1 MRKNILT
8 AAGFLFAAALLT
20 ASFSAAQTE
29 SKTKTYSAEERSAKI
44 ILRPSGKY
52 KITVF
57 LPDSLLNHKVVRGE
71 KFYLRK
77 QTWSNASSTIIDS
90 AFVSNKNS
98 LVFIGGVYNLS
109 GGKENSFT
117 AGCYDIWRSKGE
129 KVCSIFYSSE
139 EGGKFTETYRVQ
151 RRKNPWLQDVMV
163 VRGGSENNIYLKL
176 QNYSNLMLML
186 SSNNSAKR
194 DAADKEIK
202 KIGTDSLSHVI
213 PNLKFLS
220 NKECPNSLINI
231 LLSYGIGKLPEN
243 FDGTGPLPFADD
255 RMIYTNY
262 GERILKNYLYALQ
275 YNSGDTICARLDK
288 LLYNRYLTSDKLK
301 AAIALSCF
309 DFFKN
314 ADVMGAEIGA
324 IHIGRKYIL
333 NKIISVPDS
342 TFFEVQY
349 YTNLNE
355 NTQLGMKAPALELK
369 DTSEIAKNISGAVGE
384 YTIMYFYS
392 DDCAYCKIETPKLV
406 NFVNTYTDT
415 PLNIY
420 AVYTGTDAAAW
431 KKYISNFSSVN
442 PFVNWIHVADLARE
456 SDFPLVYGVI
466 STPTMYLL
474 NRDGKVIGREV
485 KTDEIKNI
493 LQGEKKKRD
502 GYDAFF
508 ERMLKQM
515 KPLSTQNVESMID
528 MLYNQLTGEN
538 DKASEADR
546 NSIKKMSRE
555 RKDLYCDIFRELYV
569 DFKSSD
575 DYAVQEGAAYA
586 GEKYICGKSD
596 LWEDKTFVESVGRA
610 IKTFNKNKLGS
621 KAADV
626 RLRDISGVSVN
637 LYDIQKDYKVLYIY
651 NPTCGICRET
661 SKQMKEIYS
670 NIRNN
675 IRAKKSKFGVE
686 FLGIYTGRDY
696 SAWISYVAKNGFEWK
711 NLWDKDGD
719 GGLRNL
725 YDVEN
730 VPSIYLLDKD
740 NTVIAKDI
748 TPETLQQLLDRL

>member
-8 AAGFLFAAALLT
+8 AATLLFAAALLT
-20 ASFSAAQTE
+20 ASYSAAQTKSKIKTSSAAIE
-29 SKTKTYSAEERSAKI
+29 STEAI
-44 ILRPSGKY
+44 IRPSGRY

-57 LPDSLLNHKVVRGE
+57 LPDSLLDHKVVRGE

-77 QTWSNASSTIIDS
+77 QTWSDASSVIIDS
-90 AFVSNKNS
+90 ALVSDKNA
-98 LVFIGGVYNLS
+98 LTFIGGTYKLS

-117 AGCYDIWRSKGE
+117 AGCYEIWRCGGDR
-129 KVCSIFYSSE
+129 VCCIFYSSE
-139 EGGKFTETYRVQ
+139 EGEKFTETYRVQ
-151 RRKNPWLQDVMV
+151 KRKNPWLQDVV
-163 VRGGSENNIYLKL
+163 EIKGGSENEIYLRL

-186 SSNNSAKR
+186 CPNNSAKGN
-194 DAADKEIK
+194 AADTEIK
-202 KIGTDSLSHVI
+202 KIGADSLSHVI
-213 PNLKFLS
+213 PNLKFLAG
-220 NKECPNSLINI
+220 KACPNSLVNI

-262 GERILKNYLYALQ
+262 GERILKNYLYGLQ
-275 YNSGDTICARLDK
+275 YNPKDTICVRLDK
-288 LLYNRYLTSDKLK
+288 LLNNRYLTSDKLK

-309 DFFKN
+309 NFFKN
-314 ADVMGAEIGA
+314 ADVMGTESGA
-324 IHIGRKYIL
+324 IHIGQKYIL
-333 NKIISVPDS
+333 NKKIAVPDS

-349 YTNLNE
+349 YTKLNE

-369 DTSEIAKNISGAVGE
+369 DTSGVAKSISSAVGE

-406 NFVNTYTDT
+406 NFINTYTDT
-415 PLNIY
+415 PLNVY
-420 AVYTGTDAAAW
+420 AVYTGTDIAAW
-431 KKYISNFSSVN
+431 KKYLSNFSSVN

-456 SDFPLVYGVI
+456 SDFPLIYGVI

-474 NRDGKVIGREV
+474 NRDGKVIGRGV
-485 KTDEIKNI
+485 KTDEIKDI

-515 KPLSTQNVESMID
+515 NPVSAQNVETMID
-528 MLYNQLTGEN
+528 MLYNQLTGEK
-538 DKASEADR
+538 DTTTVEGGKSA
-546 NSIKKMSRE
+546 IKMSPE

-586 GEKYICGKSD
+586 GEKYICGKSE

-610 IKTFNKNKLGS
+610 IKAFNKNKLGG

-626 RLRDISGVSVN
+626 RLRDISGTSVN
-637 LYDIQKDYKVLYIY
+637 LYDIHKEYKVLYFY
-651 NPTCGICRET
+651 NPTCGICKET
-661 SKQMKEIYS
+661 SKQMKKIYS
-670 NIRNN
+670 TLRNN
-675 IRAKKSKFGVE
+675 VRAKKSKFGVE
-686 FLGIYTGRDY
+686 FLGIYTGADY
-696 SAWISYVAKNGFEWK
+696 SAWVSYVAKNGFEWR

-730 VPSIYLLDKD
+730 VPGIYLLDKD

-748 TPETLQQLLDRL
+748 TPETLQKLLDRL